1 MAHGVPSILLAGS
14 LGDGHEELYNHGV
27 ASILCISDG
36 AMSFQHALGRTDLM
50 LQGTAERA
58 MRIFLLKP

>member
-1 MAHGVPSILLAGS
+1 
-14 LGDGHEELYNHGV
+14 V

-36 AMSFQHALGRTDLM
+36 AMTFQQALGRTGKM

-58 MRIFLLKP
+58 VRIFLIKP